1 MAKSCQRVCRDAGD
15 FVSALARGSAYTRA
29 MMRWLRPIFLVLV
42 FVHANLLA
50 PYPAHGEPL
59 VIPTYVAPPLAG
71 SGDDGTLAQW
81 ALQSWQRA
89 SNKTLQF
96 VPAPESSALLRLY
109 WVDAG
114 HVGGFGEMRPIRVNG
129 RPGAAVYVNIE
140 TELLG
145 EEIAAQARADRLYRD
160 SIVYLTCVHELG
172 HGIGLLHTADYQ
184 DIMYSFQYGGDIP
197 AYFGRYRRRIQSQAQ
212 IARTDAFSAAD
223 LLQFQRIIAERKT
236 RPAVG
241 GLRGLRAPA
250 SP

>member
-1 MAKSCQRVCRDAGD
+1 MEEGCQRVCSDAGD

-42 FVHANLLA
+42 FVHTNLLA
-50 PYPAHGEPL
+50 TNPAHGEPL

-71 SGDDGTLAQW
+71 SGDDGALAQW

-96 VPAPESSALLRLY
+96 VPAAESSALLRLY

-140 TELLG
+140 TGLLG
-145 EEIAAQARADRLYRD
+145 DEIAAQARADRLYRD

-197 AYFGRYRRRIQSQAQ
+197 AYFGRYRRRLQSRAS
-212 IARTDAFSAAD
+212 IASTDALSAAD
-223 LLQFQRIIAERKT
+223 VGQLRQLFANKQSVPPRIT
-236 RPAVG
+236 
-241 GLRGLRAPA
+241 RGLRVAPA
-250 SP
+250 P